1 MQRRDFLAAAG
12 AGAAVLWARAGAWA
26 APAASAA
33 ARATVLLDEPI
44 ATIAP
49 EIYGHF
55 TENLGGVIYG
65 GVWVGERSPTPNFGG
80 IRRALVEKLRAIHA
94 PVIRWPGGCFAD
106 SYDWRDGVGP
116 PAKRPTRTNFWAGS
130 ARGLHDAPQQFD
142 PNRFGTAEFCR
153 FCRLS
158 GARPYLAA
166 NVRSLPPLVFDQWV
180 EYCNAPAGST
190 TWARVRAADGSA
202 APYGVEYWGI
212 GNESWGCGGDFTPGE
227 YAAEY
232 RRFTSWVPRYGVPLK
247 LIASGPNADDV
258 AWTTGFFENILGR
271 RPIAPPF
278 GWSVHNYTFG
288 GDALRFTA
296 GQAYAEFVRGFSTEK
311 VLRDHWAAMG
321 AFDRKRRVKLVVDEY
336 GAWHRGGTAPAP
348 EDIFG
353 QQITMQ
359 DAILTAFTLDIFNRN
374 ADKVALAACA
384 QLINCINSLFL
395 ARGAEFLTTPNYHV
409 FDLYA
414 PHQGAQAVRAEFAA
428 PEIHFGRG
436 QSFWGLNGSASRQGG
451 VVTLTMVNPN
461 QSTPAETVLALPGA
475 AVRAVSAR
483 VLTGPDIHAH
493 NTFAQPDAVA
503 PQPLAAVREGGRV
516 RCTLPPA
523 SVTAL
528 RMTL

>member
-1 MQRRDFLAAAG
+1 MQRRAFLAAAG
-12 AGAAVLWARAGAWA
+12 AGAACLWARTGAWA

-33 ARATVLLDEPI
+33 ARATLLLDEPI

-55 TENLGGVIYG
+55 TEHLGGVIYG
-65 GVWVGERSPTPNFGG
+65 GVWVGETSPIPNLGG
-80 IRRALVEKLRAIHA
+80 IRRALVEKMRAIRA

-116 PAKRPTRTNFWAGS
+116 VARRPTRTNFWAGS
-130 ARGLHDAPQQFD
+130 VRGPGGVDPRFD

-153 FCRLS
+153 FCQLC

-180 EYCNAPAGST
+180 EYCNAPAAST
-190 TWARVRAADGSA
+190 TWARVRAGDGSA
-202 APYGVEYWGI
+202 EPFGVRYWGI
-212 GNESWGCGGDFTPGE
+212 GNESWGCGGNFTPAE

-232 RRFTSWVPRYGVPLK
+232 RRFTAWVPRYGVPLQFV
-247 LIASGPNADDV
+247 ASGPNADDV
-258 AWTTGFFENILGR
+258 GWTTGFFENILGR
-271 RPIAPPF
+271 RPVAPPF

-288 GDALRFTA
+288 GAALRFTPE
-296 GQAYAEFVRGFSTEK
+296 QAYAEFARGYSTEK

-321 AFDRKRRVKLVVDEY
+321 EFDRKRRVKLVVDEY

-348 EDIFG
+348 EDTFG

-395 ARGAEFLTTPNYHV
+395 ARGTEFLTTPNYHV

-414 PHQGAQAVRAEFAA
+414 AHQGAQAVRAEFAA
-428 PEIHFGRG
+428 PAIHFGRG
-436 QSFWGLNGSASRQGG
+436 QSFWGLNGSASRQGSG
-451 VVTLTMVNPN
+451 VTLTLVNPS
-461 QSTPAETVLALPGA
+461 QSTAAETVVEVPGTG
-475 AVRAVSAR
+475 VRAAEAR
-483 VLTGPDIHAH
+483 VLTGPGIHAH
-493 NTFAQPDAVA
+493 NTFAHPDAVT
-503 PQPLAAVREGGRV
+503 PRPLAAALDAGRV

-528 RMTL
+528 RMSL

>member
-1 MQRRDFLAAAG
+1 MQRRDFLAGAG
-12 AGAAVLWARAGAWA
+12 AGAALVWARAGAWA
-26 APAASAA
+26 APALSDLASV
-33 ARATVLLDEPI
+33 TVLLDEPI

-65 GVWVGERSPTPNFGG
+65 GVWVGEKSPIPNIGG

-116 PAKRPTRTNFWAGS
+116 AARRPTRTNFWVGS
-130 ARGLHDAPQQFD
+130 ARGLHDTPQQYD
-142 PNRFGTAEFCR
+142 PNRFGTPEFCR
-153 FCRLS
+153 FCALS

-166 NVRSLPPLVFDQWV
+166 NVRSLPPLVFDRWV
-180 EYCNAPAGST
+180 EYCNSPGDST
-190 TWARVRAADGSA
+190 TYARLRAGDGSPD
-202 APYGVEYWGI
+202 PYRVEYWGI

-227 YAAEY
+227 YAEEY
-232 RRFTSWVPRYGVPLK
+232 RRFTAWVPRYGVPLK
-247 LIASGPNADDV
+247 FVASGPNADDV
-258 AWTTGFFENILGR
+258 GWTRGFFENVLGR
-271 RPIAPPF
+271 RRIAPPW

-296 GQAYAEFVRGFSTEK
+296 EQAYAEFARGYSTEK
-311 VLRDHWAAMG
+311 VLCDHWAAMG
-321 AFDRKRRVKLVVDEY
+321 EFDRRRRVKLVFDEY

-348 EDIFG
+348 QDIFG

-395 ARGAEFLTTPNYHV
+395 TRGADCITTPNYHV

-414 PHQGAQAVRAEFAA
+414 SHQGAEAVRAEFAA
-428 PEIHFGRG
+428 PEIHFGKG
-436 QSFWGLNGSASRQGG
+436 QSFWGLNGSASRQGSAL
-451 VVTLTMVNPN
+451 TLTLVNPN
-461 QSTPAETVLALPGA
+461 QHSVAETVVAAPGA
-475 AVRAVSAR
+475 AALAAEAR

-493 NTFAQPDAVA
+493 NTFAQPNAVSLRR
-503 PQPLAAVREGGRV
+503 LAAKLDGGRV
-516 RCTLPPA
+516 RIALPPA

-528 RMTL
+528 RLTL